1 MKISKEGRK
10 KAVMGG
16 RMLRSS
22 IKGILV
28 RFVMFLVTYV
38 SCLVTP
44 IIFCIEQNVSMTS
57 GISIFLMLCDI
68 CFAFDFYVW
77 YKQNRGHFRVKKI
90 QKIPKG
96 VVYDGVLRF
105 VGFSSLYLVPLASIS
120 GVNGRDL
127 AWLTIF
133 RLVSDFIFT
142 NACLPAQTKS
152 NFVISIP
159 LF

>member
-1 MKISKEGRK
+1 
-10 KAVMGG
+10 MGG
-16 RMLRSS
+16 RMLRSSSS

-44 IIFCIEQNVSMTS
+44 IIFCIEQNVLMTS

-90 QKIPKG
+90 QKIPKS

-105 VGFSSLYLVPLASIS
+105 VGFSSLYLVPLATIS

-127 AWLTIF
+127 AWLTTF

-142 NACLPAQTKS
+142 NAYLPAQTRT